1 MTTQEKQARIVQHI
15 AKLSLQLPI
24 IGFSKVWAIWH
35 SQSKLVEACL
45 SGKCRGANQGSAG
58 PLRRCKG
65 WSLIYFVHATESVLT
80 LLVTFYLFQTPSF
93 SPNPFPLHL
102 PVGVSGVCARL
113 GGNERNIFGLWG
125 SRSSSCSLL
134 SVSYF
139 VFRRFKAGNAI
150 EVVMCTMPI
159 RAIRLQALATTF
171 YLRSLCQSLFLYD
184 KIMTFCGVEN
194 SSSKTTC

>member
-1 MTTQEKQARIVQHI
+1 MTTEEKQARIVQHI

-93 SPNPFPLHL
+93 SPKPFPLHL

-139 VFRRFKAGNAI
+139 VFRRLGRQCNWGGD
-150 EVVMCTMPI
+150 V
-159 RAIRLQALATTF
+159 
-171 YLRSLCQSLFLYD
+171 YD
-184 KIMTFCGVEN
+184 AYQGN
-194 SSSKTTC
+194 SSASFGDRFLS